1 MAFNPHI
8 TLETPKWIWTEYN
21 EIKVS
26 PEDLAKTKKGTGDG
40 LYGPFSPKNTV
51 GNIKSN
57 KEFENN
63 KSENLK
69 TFITDIHKDIKNKE
83 GFKEKFKDFDFS
95 IIENKESGSE
105 SEFKSEF
112 LNKVGSNYSEG
123 LDTERQLSEA
133 IIETRVQILKECKN
147 LNIES
152 ETFKT
157 AIANI
162 ESWNI
167 LEQLEWIESLYV
179 LAYSNEWVLWAKV
192 LSNYKEKRKKKLE
205 KKWIKIEEEIVLAK
219 KNNNQEKLIE
229 LNKEKEKIIKEMSE
243 LTLRKD
249 WKKVEWWS
257 VFKATKIDTTSS
269 STEK

>member
-1 MAFNPHI
+1 MTFNTHI
-8 TLETPKWIWTEYN
+8 NLETPRWILEKEPNKPT
-21 EIKVS
+21 VS
-26 PEDLAKTKKGTGDG
+26 PEDLAKTKKETGDS
-40 LYGPFSPKNTV
+40 LYGPFTPSPIDTTD
-51 GNIKSN
+51 N
-57 KEFENN
+57 KEFKNN

-83 GFKEKFKDFDFS
+83 GFKEKFEDFDFS
-95 IIENKESGSE
+95 IIENKESE

-147 LNIES
+147 LDIES

-157 AIANI
+157 AISNI

-269 STEK
+269 NVEK